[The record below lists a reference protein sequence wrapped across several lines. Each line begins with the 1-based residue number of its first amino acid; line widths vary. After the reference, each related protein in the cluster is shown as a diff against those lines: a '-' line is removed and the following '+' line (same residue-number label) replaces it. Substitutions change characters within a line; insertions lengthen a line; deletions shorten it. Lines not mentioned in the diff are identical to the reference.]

1 MCSSFQAA
9 RLEHT
14 AEFGAFSATFIVVE
28 NLTKGWTPHQILPY
42 GSMPRTLCS
51 GFNPEPACAWA
62 LHLATKSLNTTCP
75 NHPRHSKT
83 SSNISVDPSS
93 RVRRSPFQRVPN
105 RRRRPKGVV
114 FRGSAWIHWGRPSTS
129 EASHGRAAGA
139 SGNGIGP
146 RQETLHVIK
155 LAE

>member
-1 MCSSFQAA
+1 MTMCSSFQAA

-62 LHLATKSLNTTCP
+62 LHQATKSLNTVAMILTNFLKDP
-75 NHPRHSKT
+75 NSERNRKVNT
-83 SSNISVDPSS
+83 SGA
-93 RVRRSPFQRVPN
+93 RFLGARSPRLLEPSFVP
-105 RRRRPKGVV
+105 KL
-114 FRGSAWIHWGRPSTS
+114 WGIY
-129 EASHGRAAGA
+129 E
-139 SGNGIGP
+139 N
-146 RQETLHVIK
+146 
-155 LAE
+155 